1 MKSLLPVQIGLLI
14 VVAITLGGVL
24 TTTSVYSDVEN
35 NIVKVLCLSC
45 IKLEPRTSTAFT
57 FQTATGE
64 PHPAFV
70 RTNLTTG
77 PIVIMYSEDVCDA
90 CEQMYPVVKDLLNV
104 SFNKTDMI
112 FKHVTYQGTNM
123 TFFFINID
131 HTIPMLQQSRAT
143 YDKDNINGLPMFTF
157 ITLRYDEGTV
167 RPYYTSVYGTLGP
180 SLQTPELREAFLAGI
195 LEDSIQLYHENRVGY
210 YP

>member
-1 MKSLLPVQIGLLI
+1 MKSLLPVQVGLLV

-24 TTTSVYSDVEN
+24 LTTSVYSDVEN

-57 FQTATGE
+57 FQTANGD

-90 CEQMYPVVKDLLNV
+90 CEQMYPVVKHLLNV
-104 SFNKTDMI
+104 SFNKTDMLV
-112 FKHVTYQGTNM
+112 KHVTYHDSNV
-123 TFFFINID
+123 TFLFINID
-131 HTIPMLQQSRAT
+131 HTTAVLQQSRAT
-143 YDKDNINGLPMFTF
+143 YDKDYVNGVPMFTF

-167 RPYYTSVYGTLGP
+167 RPYYTSVYGTLGLP
-180 SLQTPELREAFLAGI
+180 TPEQREAFLAGI
-195 LEDSIQLYHENRVGY
+195 LEDSIHLYHENRVGY
-210 YP
+210 QP